1 MKPSLAGRERNEMK
15 LENAG
20 KKEVVA
26 AKVAIPGVYH
36 EGLPL
41 FLWTRSVF
49 YLIKVAP
56 AVSRPGKSSTDLHK
70 LLWKI
75 GGVGIARV
83 KLPELDR
90 NVRRE
95 LVNAAKAVMT
105 AKPGVA
111 EKAVAE
117 GLDRLT
123 VELAKKEDSIIKDR
137 IPVNHIVEYDIVR
150 QAAKELAA
158 EPVAEAAVRKHIEL
172 GGKPASHPKAFAEL
186 VMNGP
191 AKPEVGLAALS
202 AACWKLKDELKP
214 YLEAEAEAIVRKYV
228 EGGGKFVPR
237 AKELAELIMA
247 AKKPLVD
254 FYTMAGAC
262 YKLIPGYRDKIRKE
276 EDAGIDAILHGRM
289 GQSGGKS
296 GATIGDALKFQA
308 EGKPGR
314 DRPRKGGHDH
324 RRDKGDDEGRG
335 GGKRR

>member
-83 KLPELDR
+83 KLPDLDR

-105 AKPGVA
+105 AKAGVA

-117 GLDRLT
+117 GLARAFNMPAAHVL
-123 VELAKKEDSIIKDR
+123 
-137 IPVNHIVEYDIVR
+137 EYKVVR
-150 QAAKELAA
+150 QAGNELAA

-172 GGKPASHPKAFAEL
+172 GGKIASHPKAFAEL

-276 EDAGIDAILHGRM
+276 EDAGIDAILAGRM